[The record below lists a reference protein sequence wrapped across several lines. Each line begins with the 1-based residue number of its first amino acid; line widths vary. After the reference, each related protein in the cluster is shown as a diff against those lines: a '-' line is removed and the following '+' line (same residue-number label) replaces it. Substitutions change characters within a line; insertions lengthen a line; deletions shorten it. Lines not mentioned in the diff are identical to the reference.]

1 MSNECIELKNIKYK
15 SMLLS
20 GKSEGPVETVENM
33 SNLDKFLA
41 GEKKHSSNEVWAKL
55 DKTTK
60 LLKFDEFASGYCN
73 ENNCDENDKME
84 LNLFLNSNLD
94 RKRLL
99 KAKEVIYD
107 KDTGKIKSIPSLMY
121 NPISKKFTLKRCE
134 KRQSTLKS
142 LAPKKSKSKKIADNS
157 GNIGNNDNNDNS
169 GNNDNNDKIDINN
182 D

>member
-20 GKSEGPVETVENM
+20 GKSEEPVETVENI

-41 GEKKHSSNEVWAKL
+41 GEKKHSSNEVWTKL
-55 DKTTK
+55 DKTSK
-60 LLKFDEFASGYCN
+60 LMKFDEFITEYCN
-73 ENNCDENDKME
+73 ENNYDDNDKVE
-84 LNLFLNSNLD
+84 LSIFLSMNLD

-121 NPISKKFTLKRCE
+121 NSSSKKFTLKRCE
-134 KRQSTLKS
+134 KRPSTLKS
-142 LAPKKSKSKKIADNS
+142 LAPKKNKPKKITDNT
-157 GNIGNNDNNDNS
+157 GNTN
-169 GNNDNNDKIDINN
+169 KIDINN
-182 D
+182 N